1 MIWLWSHVHWISLQ
15 KASQVAAVKGKKVSE
30 YKPQY
35 VATVYQKKKKKEE
48 EAEGERRKEETWKTN
63 KKKAKK
69 QSLASLENWLGS
81 TTWR

>member
-48 EAEGERRKEETWKTN
+48 AEGERRKEETWKTN

>member
-1 MIWLWSHVHWISLQ
+1 MIWLRSHVHWISLQ

-35 VATVYQKKKKKEE
+35 LATVYQKKKKKEE
-48 EAEGERRKEETWKTN
+48 AEGERRKETWKTN
-63 KKKAKK
+63 RKKAMK

-81 TTWR
+81 TT